1 MNDIEIKMLR
11 EEVAK
16 LRKEMDNLYIFLGNF
31 VDNTGEE
38 IERAKLDII
47 TKYNPL
53 MPNTRKEQND

>member
-53 MPNTRKEQND
+53 KSNTRKEEND